1 MKMMIDAA
9 IFRDFASKRF
19 SKKSGIVALCRCCVM
34 TRVRRP
40 RMTQAIREPMR
51 ALPMPIQVE
60 AMPNFQPNW
69 PA

>member
-1 MKMMIDAA
+1 MAEA
-9 IFRDFASKRF
+9 PIFSPRLWNRLP
-19 SKKSGIVALCRCCVM
+19 KKSGMVADSRCWVII
-34 TRVRRP
+34 RVRRP
-40 RMTQAIREPMR
+40 RMTHAISEPMT